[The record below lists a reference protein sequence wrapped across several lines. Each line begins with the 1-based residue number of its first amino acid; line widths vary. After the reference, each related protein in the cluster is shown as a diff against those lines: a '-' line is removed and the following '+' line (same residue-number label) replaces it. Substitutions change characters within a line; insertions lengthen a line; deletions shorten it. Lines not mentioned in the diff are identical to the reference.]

1 MRHVECPGEIT
12 MSYPDQPQSGWPGPH
27 SNQPYQQPNQPYQPQ
42 GQYPSPGQ
50 GYPPQ
55 GQYAPPGHGYPPPG
69 QGYPPPGVQFGQVGR
84 PGSVTSAAVVAFIMA
99 AFDALALVLLLGLA
113 SNAGGG
119 IVYAIAILNGI
130 FAVVMVWG
138 GVMALTGKS
147 GQILGFAAIALIVVN
162 VGSTVWVLSQGGG
175 AATGFLG
182 IILPA
187 VVVALLRQQNSKDF
201 FAANGGKSL

>member
-1 MRHVECPGEIT
+1 

-99 AFDALALVLLLGLA
+99 AFEALALVLLLGLA